1 MKSKHETNEQF
12 VKRLM
17 NHCPTGALSQAFIIT
32 AIVWYAREVIAAGLE
47 GEENSFINPEAWTAT
62 AEYVLGQLDQQ
73 YA

>member
-12 VKRLM
+12 VKRIM

-32 AIVWYAREVIAAGLE
+32 AIEWYAREVIAAGLE
-47 GEENSFINPEAWTAT
+47 DQGASFINPEAWTAT
-62 AEYVLGQLDQQ
+62 AEYVLGELDRQ